1 MHRNDIQILEDC
13 RLATEL
19 TRREEEAVGELLVTS
34 VGWAAL
40 AVSWRY
46 AEIGPDAAGQVF
58 WDTGYLC
65 LHWAVTRNVIPALIA
80 KREGH
85 LVVYRL

>member
-34 VGWAAL
+34 VG
-40 AVSWRY
+40 
-46 AEIGPDAAGQVF
+46 
-58 WDTGYLC
+58 
-65 LHWAVTRNVIPALIA
+65 
-80 KREGH
+80 
-85 LVVYRL
+85 